1 MLLPGRGVIVDR
13 IDQMIGAT
21 SAAREAESRWP
32 DPPEVVPRYPALY
45 LVGIGDHDDLLALDP
60 RGCADAMTEVSRRLD
75 RLVRGSD
82 VLGYTAPGTFAL
94 AAGSVTPT
102 SAGAL
107 VERIEGAAA
116 LPLEIGGDVV
126 SLRAFVAL
134 AFADGDV
141 RGEELMCHAERDL
154 ARLLGP

>member
-1 MLLPGRGVIVDR
+1 MLLPGRTVIVDR
-13 IDQMIGAT
+13 LDQMIEAT
-21 SAAREAESRWP
+21 KAALDAAPAWP
-32 DPPEVVPRYPALY
+32 DPPESAPRYPALY
-45 LVGIGDHDDLLALDP
+45 LVGVQDHDELRSIDAE
-60 RGCADAMTEVSRRLD
+60 GCAEAMDEVSRRLD

-116 LPLEIGGDVV
+116 LPLEIGGEVV
-126 SLRAFVAL
+126 SLRALVAL
-134 AFADGDV
+134 AFAEGGAS
-141 RGEELMCHAERDL
+141 GEQLMSDAEREL
-154 ARLLGP
+154 ERLMNG